1 MTSSELSA
9 LLVLATV
16 SSFTPGPNTTLSTA
30 MAANHGLRRAMRFV
44 LAVPVG
50 WGVLFTLCATGLGS
64 LVVAWPPLRW
74 GIVVLGNSYLLW
86 LASRLWQSGSMQQAD
101 SAKLQVGFVQGVG
114 LQFLN
119 IKAWML
125 ALAIVAGWIV
135 GREDAT
141 ERTLMLLPIMVAY
154 GLVSNLAYAVAGSML
169 RHWLAHGGRLL
180 MFNRCMAVALMAT
193 VVWMLTSLRAT
204 GCSRCGPDFLP
215 GFAACP
221 WAGRCA

>member
-1 MTSSELSA
+1 MNSSELSA

-30 MAANHGLRRAMRFV
+30 MAANHGLKRAMRFV

-50 WGVLFTLCATGLGS
+50 WGILFTLCATGLGG

-74 GIVVLGNSYLLW
+74 GIVTLGTGYLLW
-86 LASRLWQSGSMQQAD
+86 LASRLWQSGSLQQAE
-101 SAKLQVGFVQGVG
+101 SNKLQVGFVQGVG

-125 ALAIVAGWIV
+125 ALAIVAGWV
-135 GREDAT
+135 AGREDAT

-154 GLVSNLAYAVAGSML
+154 GFVSNLTYAVAGSML
-169 RHWLAHGGRLL
+169 RHWLAHGRRLL
-180 MFNRCMAVALMAT
+180 MFNRCMSVALVAT
-193 VVWMLTSLRAT
+193 ALWILNGLRQSVA
-204 GCSRCGPDFLP
+204 
-215 GFAACP
+215 
-221 WAGRCA
+221 

>member
-30 MAANHGLRRAMRFV
+30 MAANHGLKRAMRFV

-50 WGVLFTLCATGLGS
+50 WGILFTLCATGLGG

-74 GIVVLGNSYLLW
+74 GIASVGTGYLLW
-86 LASRLWQSGSMQQAD
+86 LATRLWQSGSLQQAD
-101 SAKLQVGFVQGVG
+101 SQRLQVSFIQGVG

-125 ALAIVAGWIV
+125 ALAIVAGWV
-135 GREDAT
+135 AGKPDAA
-141 ERTLMLLPIMVAY
+141 ERTLLLLPIMVAF
-154 GLVSNLAYAVAGSML
+154 GFVSNLTYAVAGSML
-169 RHWLAHGGRLL
+169 RHWLAHGRRLL
-180 MFNRCMAVALMAT
+180 MFNRCMSAALVAT
-193 VVWMLTSLRAT
+193 VLWMLNDLRQ
-204 GCSRCGPDFLP
+204 S
-215 GFAACP
+215 AA
-221 WAGRCA
+221 

>member
-9 LLVLATV
+9 LLVLATI

-30 MAANHGLRRAMRFV
+30 MAANHGLKRAMRFV

-50 WGVLFTLCATGLGS
+50 WGLLFALCATGLGG

-74 GIVVLGNSYLLW
+74 GIVTLGTGYLLW
-86 LASRLWQSGSMQQAD
+86 LASRLWQSGSLQQAD
-101 SAKLQVGFVQGVG
+101 SNKLQVGFVQGVG

-125 ALAIVAGWIV
+125 ALAIVAGWV
-135 GREDAT
+135 AGREDAT

-154 GLVSNLAYAVAGSML
+154 GFVSNLTYAVAGSML
-169 RHWLAHGGRLL
+169 RHWLAHGRRLL
-180 MFNRCMAVALMAT
+180 MFNRCMSGALVAT
-193 VVWMLTSLRAT
+193 VLWILNGLRQSVA
-204 GCSRCGPDFLP
+204 
-215 GFAACP
+215 
-221 WAGRCA
+221 

>member
-1 MTSSELSA
+1 MTSSEISA

-30 MAANHGLRRAMRFV
+30 MAANHGLRRAMSFV

-50 WGVLFTLCATGLGS
+50 WGLLFALCATGLGG

-74 GIVVLGNSYLLW
+74 GIVVLGNGYLLW
-86 LASRLWQSGSMQQAD
+86 LASRLWQSGSLQQAD

-125 ALAIVAGWIV
+125 ALAIVAGWV
-135 GREDAT
+135 AGRDDAS
-141 ERTLMLLPIMVAY
+141 ERTLVLLPIMVAY
-154 GLVSNLAYAVAGSML
+154 GFFSNLTYAVAGSML
-169 RHWLAHGGRLL
+169 RHWLAHGRRLL
-180 MFNRCMAVALMAT
+180 VFNRFMAGALLAT
-193 VVWMLTSLRAT
+193 VVWLLNGLHQGA
-204 GCSRCGPDFLP
+204 
-215 GFAACP
+215 
-221 WAGRCA
+221 

>member
-30 MAANHGLRRAMRFV
+30 MAANYGLKRAMRFV

-50 WGVLFTLCATGLGS
+50 WGILFALCATGVGG

-74 GIVVLGNSYLLW
+74 GIVSVGTGYLLW
-86 LASRLWQSGSMQQAD
+86 LATRLWQSGSLQQAD
-101 SAKLQVGFVQGVG
+101 SQKLQVGFIQGVG

-125 ALAIVAGWIV
+125 ALAIVAGWV
-135 GREDAT
+135 AGKPDAA
-141 ERTLMLLPIMVAY
+141 ERTLLLLPIMVAY
-154 GLVSNLAYAVAGSML
+154 GFVSNLTYAVAGSML
-169 RHWLAHGGRLL
+169 RNWLAHGRRLL
-180 MFNRCMAVALMAT
+180 MFNRCMSAALVAT
-193 VVWMLTSLRAT
+193 VLWMLNGLRQ
-204 GCSRCGPDFLP
+204 S
-215 GFAACP
+215 AA
-221 WAGRCA
+221 

>member
-30 MAANHGLRRAMRFV
+30 MAANHGLKHAMRFV

-50 WGVLFTLCATGLGS
+50 WGILFTLCATGVGG

-74 GIVVLGNSYLLW
+74 GIVSVGTGYLLW
-86 LASRLWQSGSMQQAD
+86 LATRLWQSGSLQQAD
-101 SAKLQVGFVQGVG
+101 SQKLQVGFIQGVG

-125 ALAIVAGWIV
+125 ALAIVAGWV
-135 GREDAT
+135 AGKPDAA
-141 ERTLMLLPIMVAY
+141 ERALLLLPIMVVF
-154 GLVSNLAYAVAGSML
+154 GFVSNLTYAVAGSML
-169 RHWLAHGGRLL
+169 RHWLAHGRRLL
-180 MFNRCMAVALMAT
+180 IFNRCMSAALVAT
-193 VVWMLTSLRAT
+193 VLWMLNGLRQ
-204 GCSRCGPDFLP
+204 S
-215 GFAACP
+215 AA
-221 WAGRCA
+221 

>member
-50 WGVLFTLCATGLGS
+50 WGILFTLCATGLGG

-74 GIVVLGNSYLLW
+74 GIVVLGNAYLLW
-86 LASRLWQSGSMQQAD
+86 LASRLWGSGSLQQAD

-125 ALAIVAGWIV
+125 ALAIVAGWIA
-135 GREDAT
+135 GRDDAA
-141 ERTLMLLPIMVAY
+141 ERTLMLLPIIVAY
-154 GLVSNLAYAVAGSML
+154 GFVSNLTYAVAGSML
-169 RHWLAHGGRLL
+169 RHWLAHGRRLL
-180 MFNRCMAVALMAT
+180 VFNRCMAGALLAT
-193 VVWMLTSLRAT
+193 VMWLLIGLRHI
-204 GCSRCGPDFLP
+204 
-215 GFAACP
+215 AA
-221 WAGRCA
+221 

>member
-44 LAVPVG
+44 CAVPVG
-50 WGVLFTLCATGLGS
+50 WGILFTLCATGLGG
-64 LVVAWPPLRW
+64 LVVAFPPLRW
-74 GIVVLGNSYLLW
+74 GIVTLGTGYLLW
-86 LASRLWQSGSMQQAD
+86 LASLLWQSGSLQQAD

-125 ALAIVAGWIV
+125 ALAIVAGWV
-135 GREDAT
+135 AGREDAT
-141 ERTLMLLPIMVAY
+141 ARTLVLLPIMVAY
-154 GLVSNLAYAVAGSML
+154 GFFSNLTYAVAGSML
-169 RHWLAHGGRLL
+169 RHWLAHGRRLL
-180 MFNRCMAVALMAT
+180 MFNRCMSVALVAT
-193 VVWMLTSLRAT
+193 AFWILNGLRQ
-204 GCSRCGPDFLP
+204 S
-215 GFAACP
+215 
-221 WAGRCA
+221 AG